1 MDIQAIRD
9 FITSQLNED
18 KTGHA
23 MDHIGRVER
32 TAKDILQTE
41 ANADGDL
48 TIAIV
53 LLHEVFDEKLHVNID
68 QPRLVTYLKEWGLNN
83 SQIENLLHAITYL
96 SFSKNI
102 DQTHLLSLEGQI
114 AQDADRIDAI
124 GALGVARAFYY
135 GGAIGQPLYDNQQIN
150 QNMTQT
156 NEKQPATCIGHFDEK
171 LLKIYE
177 LMNTQR
183 GREIAHERHQFLL
196 DFKNQFYK
204 EIYALD

>member
-1 MDIQAIRD
+1 MDIKGIRG

-23 MDHIGRVER
+23 MDHIRRVER

-41 ANADGDL
+41 PTADSDL

-53 LLHEVFDEKLHVNID
+53 LLHEIFDEKLNLNID
-68 QPRLVTYLKEWGLNN
+68 KTRLITCLKEWGLTN
-83 SQIENLLHAITYL
+83 SQIENLLDAITYL

-150 QNMTQT
+150 QNTTQT
-156 NEKQPATCIGHFDEK
+156 NHEKIATCIGHFDEK
-171 LLKIYE
+171 LLKIYS
-177 LMNTQR
+177 LINTQR
-183 GREIAHERHQFLL
+183 GREIARERHQFLL
-196 DFKNQFYK
+196 DFKDQFYK

>member
-1 MDIQAIRD
+1 MDINGIRE

-23 MDHIGRVER
+23 MDHIRRAER

-41 ANADGDL
+41 PTADSDL

-53 LLHEVFDEKLHVNID
+53 LLHEVFDEKLNLNID
-68 QPRLVTYLKEWGLNN
+68 QTRLITYLKEWGLTN

-135 GGAIGQPLYDNQQIN
+135 GGSIGQPLYDNQQIN
-150 QNMTQT
+150 QNTTQT
-156 NEKQPATCIGHFDEK
+156 NHKQIVTCIGHFDEK
-171 LLKIYE
+171 LLKIYS
-177 LMNTQR
+177 LINTQR
-183 GREIAHERHQFLL
+183 GREIARERHQFLL
-196 DFKNQFYK
+196 DFKDQFYK